1 MAKAIIFWTWWQPF
15 DSFCFETLSFLFCLR
30 LPFFFLLR
38 KKSGEGDMPPPPPPT
53 PQRTSR
59 LFTCENISQC
69 KEMFKSTTGLETNDF
84 QAVFKFLDTG
94 SCWENIKLYDG
105 QNNKKPKGFPQDV
118 KSGKKGNLAIL
129 TIHHFSMYFSWLRNG
144 FAIGVLTFL
153 FDISQSTISRYL

>member
-1 MAKAIIFWTWWQPF
+1 MAKAIIFWPWWQPF
-15 DSFCFETLSFLFCLR
+15 DSFCFETPSFLSSS
-30 LPFFFLLR
+30 PFFLFATQ
-38 KKSGEGDMPPPPPPT
+38 KKWGGGHAPPPH
-53 PQRTSR
+53 RTSR

-84 QAVFKFLDTG
+84 QAVFEFLDTD

-105 QNNKKPKGFPQDV
+105 QNNKKPNGFPQDV

-144 FAIGVLTFL
+144 FAIGMLTFL